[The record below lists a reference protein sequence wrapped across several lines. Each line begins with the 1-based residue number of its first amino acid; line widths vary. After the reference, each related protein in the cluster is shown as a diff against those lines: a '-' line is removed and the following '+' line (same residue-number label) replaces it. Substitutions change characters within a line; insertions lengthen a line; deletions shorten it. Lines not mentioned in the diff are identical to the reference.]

1 VLYLKRLYTVSLLLA
16 PRSGGRFSYSTK
28 TYQDLWGPTSGIKL
42 AKNVQE
48 MAVCAR

>member
-1 VLYLKRLYTVSLLLA
+1 MDRSLS
-16 PRSGGRFSYSTK
+16 P
-28 TYQDLWGPTSGIKL
+28 TYQDLWSLTSGIKL

>member
-1 VLYLKRLYTVSLLLA
+1 MARTVFRQQRIA
-16 PRSGGRFSYSTK
+16 AEKP
-28 TYQDLWGPTSGIKL
+28 TYQDLWSPTSGIKL